1 MRRIILS
8 FVDIFVGCYFYHFF
22 YNICRSISHAAEY
35 SEIDIRGETVIM
47 LDWQIPI
54 NKIHEKHCLNI
65 EQCDPNAILY
75 HYTSPAGLLGIL
87 NSSTLWM
94 SDSDFLNDSSESDY
108 FYDVYHKA
116 TPSEGETRK
125 EDFFRFT
132 AGMFSYY
139 HSSMFSS
146 PRQTAGRVKETRYIL
161 SMSLDRDNL
170 NLWSYYTKNAN
181 SVGYSIGIKEDLFKY
196 LRREDEDESL
206 LSGKV
211 IYDSEKQ
218 MRLLGELYQD
228 YWEQYATLKH
238 TYQRE
243 YLYRKMEDNIVRYS
257 VFMKNPLFAHEN
269 EYRVAVV
276 RLGSNSTQ
284 QRLFREMNGA
294 FIPYITQSIDL
305 RDIVEIGIS
314 PTHRTEFVTRS
325 LRELLEAK
333 GIDANP
339 YNSEVPLRY

>member
-1 MRRIILS
+1 MSIL
-8 FVDIFVGCYFYHFF
+8 
-22 YNICRSISHAAEY
+22 A
-35 SEIDIRGETVIM
+35 
-47 LDWQIPI
+47 WQIPI
-54 NKIHEKHCLNI
+54 NRIHEKHCLNI
-65 EQCDPNAILY
+65 EKCDSATILY
-75 HYTSPAGLLGIL
+75 HYTSPAGLLGVL
-87 NSSTLWM
+87 SSSSLWM

-108 FYDVYHKA
+108 FYDVYQKA
-116 TPSEGETRK
+116 TPYTVETRK
-125 EDFFRFT
+125 EAFFRFS
-132 AGMFSYY
+132 AGMFPYY
-139 HSSMFSS
+139 HASMYSS
-146 PRQTAGRVKETRYIL
+146 PRQTAHRIKETRYIL

-181 SVGYSIGIKEDLFKY
+181 SIGYSIGIKEDWVEYLFRK
-196 LRREDEDESL
+196 DEDEVL

-211 IYDSEKQ
+211 IYDSDKQ
-218 MRLLGELYQD
+218 LRLLSELYKD

-243 YLYRKMEDNIVRYS
+243 YLYEKMEDNIVRYS

-305 RDIVEIGIS
+305 RDIAEIGIS
-314 PTHRTEFVTRS
+314 PTHRTEFVTKS
-325 LRELLEAK
+325 LEELLEAK
-333 GIDANP
+333 GIDATI

>member
-1 MRRIILS
+1 
-8 FVDIFVGCYFYHFF
+8 
-22 YNICRSISHAAEY
+22 
-35 SEIDIRGETVIM
+35 M

-54 NKIHEKHCLNI
+54 NQIHEKHCLNI
-65 EQCDPNAILY
+65 EKCDSRAILY

-87 NSSTLWM
+87 NSSSLWM

-108 FYDVYHKA
+108 FYGIYQKA
-116 TPSEGETRK
+116 TPYEGENRK
-125 EDFFRFT
+125 EEFFRFS

-139 HSSMFSS
+139 HTSLYSS
-146 PRQTAGRVKETRYIL
+146 PRQTAHRIKETRYIL

-181 SVGYSIGIKEDLFKY
+181 SLGYSIGLKEDFLNSLFRK
-196 LRREDEDESL
+196 DEDEIL

-211 IYDSEKQ
+211 IYDPDTQ
-218 MRLLGELYQD
+218 MRLLSELYRD
-228 YWEQYATLKH
+228 YWEQYTTLKH

-243 YLYRKMEDNIVRYS
+243 YLYAKMEDNIVRYS

-294 FIPYITQSIDL
+294 FIPYITQSINL
-305 RDIVEIGIS
+305 RDVVEVGIS
-314 PTHRTEFVTRS
+314 PTHRTGFVTRS
-325 LRELLEAK
+325 LEELLEAK
-333 GIDANP
+333 GIDATI
-339 YNSEVPLRY
+339 YYSEVPLRY

>member
-1 MRRIILS
+1 
-8 FVDIFVGCYFYHFF
+8 
-22 YNICRSISHAAEY
+22 
-35 SEIDIRGETVIM
+35 M

-54 NKIHEKHCLNI
+54 NEVHEKHCLNI
-65 EQCDPNAILY
+65 EKCDSDTVLY
-75 HYTSPAGLLGIL
+75 HYTSPAGLLGIF
-87 NSSTLWM
+87 NSSELWL
-94 SDSDFLNDSSESDY
+94 SDSDFLNDSSESNY
-108 FYDVYHKA
+108 FYDIYHKS
-116 TPSEGETRK
+116 TPHAGKTRK
-125 EDFFRFT
+125 EEFFRFS
-132 AGMFSYY
+132 AGMFSFY
-139 HSSMFSS
+139 HSSGFSNH
-146 PRQTAGRVKETRYIL
+146 RQTAHRIKETRYVL

-181 SVGYSIGIKEDLFKY
+181 SLGYSIGLKAESFKY
-196 LRREDEDESL
+196 LICQDEDEIL

-211 IYDSEKQ
+211 IYAPETQ
-218 MRLLGELYQD
+218 MQLLSELYKD
-228 YWEQYATLKH
+228 YWELYSTLKH

-243 YLYRKMEDNIVRYS
+243 YLYEKMEDNIVRYS

-294 FIPYITQSIDL
+294 FIPYITQSINL
-305 RDIVEIGIS
+305 RDVIEIGIS
-314 PTHRTEFVTRS
+314 PTHRTDFVSKS

-333 GIDANP
+333 GINAAV

>member
-1 MRRIILS
+1 
-8 FVDIFVGCYFYHFF
+8 
-22 YNICRSISHAAEY
+22 
-35 SEIDIRGETVIM
+35 M

-54 NKIHEKHCLNI
+54 NEVHEKHCLNI
-65 EQCDPNAILY
+65 EKCDPDTVLY
-75 HYTSPAGLLGIL
+75 HYTSPAGLLGIF
-87 NSSTLWM
+87 NTSELWL

-108 FYDVYHKA
+108 FQDIYSQANQYTGTV
-116 TPSEGETRK
+116 RK
-125 EDFFRFT
+125 EDRFRFN
-132 AGMFSYY
+132 AQMFSYY
-139 HSSMFSS
+139 HTSSYSR
-146 PRQTAGRVKETRYIL
+146 PRETANRIKETRYIL

-170 NLWSYYTKNAN
+170 NLWSYYTKNAH
-181 SVGYSIGIKEDLFKY
+181 SIGYSIGLKEKSIESLFR
-196 LRREDEDESL
+196 LDSDETL

-211 IYDSEKQ
+211 IYDPEKQ
-218 MRLLGELYQD
+218 KRLLSELSND
-228 YWEQYATLKH
+228 YWQLYSKLKH
-238 TYQRE
+238 TYQRQ
-243 YLYRKMEDNIVRYS
+243 YLFEKLEDNVVRYS

-305 RDIVEIGIS
+305 RDVIEIGIS
-314 PTHRTEFVTRS
+314 PTHRTDFVSKS

-333 GIDANP
+333 GINAAV

>member
-1 MRRIILS
+1 
-8 FVDIFVGCYFYHFF
+8 
-22 YNICRSISHAAEY
+22 
-35 SEIDIRGETVIM
+35 M

-54 NKIHEKHCLNI
+54 DKIHEKHCLNI
-65 EQCDPNAILY
+65 EQCDPDTILY

-87 NSSTLWM
+87 NSSSLWM

-108 FYDVYHKA
+108 FYDTYHKA
-116 TPSEGETRK
+116 TPSAGETRK

-146 PRQTAGRVKETRYIL
+146 PRQTAHRIKETRYIL

-181 SVGYSIGIKEDLFKY
+181 SVGYSLGLKVEMLRHLFRK
-196 LRREDEDESL
+196 DEDEL
-206 LSGKV
+206 LFSGKV
-211 IYDSEKQ
+211 IYDAEMQS
-218 MRLLGELYQD
+218 RLLSELYQD
-228 YWEQYATLKH
+228 YWEHYSTLKH

-243 YLYRKMEDNIVRYS
+243 YLYTKMEDNIVRYS

-276 RLGSNSTQ
+276 RLGSNSSQ

-305 RDIVEIGIS
+305 RDVVEIGVS
-314 PTHRTEFVTRS
+314 PTHRTEFVSRS
-325 LRELLEAK
+325 LGELLGAK
-333 GIDANP
+333 GIDATI